1 MVGQVRVHWVSFR
14 HALSFAASVTIG
26 PQTLAVNVRTLGL
39 AELRLLEE
47 FNSFR
52 QLSNILSFIG
62 MNPNEPP
69 RPKGTQGQPPDK
81 QEVAKAMNLA
91 FYQFKLIY
99 LAARDVLP
107 PSTYELSH
115 FDVISHQLL
124 DTATEEL
131 RKKFTE
137 APYST
142 ALAISWAPRE
152 FLYRAWRTGRRSRS
166 MKRRDQVSDSQ
177 YSATKTIDAAMLS
190 KHSGTAAMGTQNPAT
205 AKQVNS
211 KDDWLSV
218 VLG

>member
-1 MVGQVRVHWVSFR
+1 
-14 HALSFAASVTIG
+14 
-26 PQTLAVNVRTLGL
+26 
-39 AELRLLEE
+39 
-47 FNSFR
+47 
-52 QLSNILSFIG
+52 

-107 PSTYELSH
+107 ASTYELSH

-124 DTATEEL
+124 DNATDEL

-137 APYST
+137 PPYST

-166 MKRRDQVSDSQ
+166 MKRKDQALDSPYSVQKSMDSGMLNKHAHSAVSAQ
-177 YSATKTIDAAMLS
+177 GLTTG
-190 KHSGTAAMGTQNPAT
+190 KHHEH
-205 AKQVNS
+205 
-211 KDDWLSV
+211 DWLSV
-218 VLG
+218 VLR